1 MNFITPKSISRKVV
15 MPGVEYRNNHP
26 GGISAVINYWSRY
39 IELLKFY
46 PTFREGSKIVW
57 DEKNQQKEP

>member
-1 MNFITPKSISRKVV
+1 MT
-15 MPGVEYRNNHP
+15 GVEYRNNHP